1 MLENS
6 LFNLCERLWPIN
18 RSLTGE
24 GVRQTLSI
32 IRELLPEL
40 KIHEVPS
47 GANFFDWTVPKEW
60 KVDSAY
66 IIAPDGKKICDFR
79 DNNLHIVGYSIPVH
93 GEFTLQELNQNLYS
107 IPSQPDAIPY
117 VTSYYQESW
126 GFCLP
131 HTQREKLSEG
141 IYKVHINSEL
151 FDGSLTYGDLVIPGE
166 SDEEILISTYVCHP
180 SMANNE
186 LSGPAVAT
194 HLAREILDK
203 KTNFYT
209 YRFIFIPETIGSV
222 IYIAKNF
229 EKLREKVVA
238 GFNLTCIGDNRKYS
252 FLPSRDGNT
261 ISDRVAKHVLNA
273 LDSSYEIFDWSE
285 RGSDERQFCAPGV
298 DLPIASIMRSKYGSY
313 PEYHTSLDKLGSVV
327 TPEGL
332 LGGFE
337 AVRLALEALE
347 NNTFPRVTVLGEP
360 QLGKRGMYPNT
371 SMKSSTDGVK
381 ILMEL
386 LTWSDGDHSL
396 LEIADKCG
404 VPIWDLYP
412 LVKQLS
418 AVDLIS
424 LHRKRVIS

>member
-1 MLENS
+1 MIKDS

-24 GVRQTLSI
+24 GVRQTLSV
-32 IRELLPEL
+32 IRELIPEL
-40 KIHEVPS
+40 IIHEVAS

-60 KVDSAY
+60 KIESAY
-66 IIAPDGKKICDFR
+66 IVAPDGEKICDFSE
-79 DNNLHIVGYSIPVH
+79 NNLHIVGYSAPVNI
-93 GEFTLQELNQNLYS
+93 EISLEELNEHLFS
-107 IPSQPDAIPY
+107 LPSQPDAIPY

-126 GFCLP
+126 GFCLS
-131 HTQREKLSEG
+131 HSQREKLGEG
-141 IYKVHINSEL
+141 NYTVHVNSEL
-151 FDGSLTYGDLVIPGE
+151 FDGSLSYGELLIPGISE
-166 SDEEILISTYVCHP
+166 KEILISTYVCHP

-203 KTNFYT
+203 NENFYS

-222 IYIAKNF
+222 IYIAKNL
-229 EKLREKVVA
+229 KQLKNNVVA

-252 FLPSRDGNT
+252 FLPSRNGNT
-261 ISDRVAKHVLNA
+261 LSDQVARHVLNA
-273 LDSSYEIFDWSE
+273 IDPNYEKFAWSE
-285 RGSDERQFCAPGV
+285 RGSDERQFCAPGI
-298 DLPIASIMRSKYGSY
+298 DLPISSIMRSKYGTY
-313 PEYHTSLDKLGSVV
+313 PEYHTSLDKLGTVV
-327 TPEGL
+327 TPDGL

-337 AVRLALEALE
+337 AVRRALEALE

-371 SMKSSTDGVK
+371 STKHSTDEVK

-386 LTWSDGDHSL
+386 LTWSDGEHSL

-404 VPIWDLYP
+404 VPIWELYS

-424 LHRKRVIS
+424 LHRDRSIT